1 MTNGLVR
8 RRSLVGAV
16 LSVVVVAWSAPSWAG
31 VERTLRTQGS
41 ALSSTKPV
49 PKGAGV
55 PADHKAANKTTTAKH
70 TAAKPFKRSTSKTVH
85 TAQANHVASPFVVKH
100 GTHAHAKSFA
110 SVKHNASHAKSAI
123 VRPPLDKPRQTQAP

>member
-41 ALSSTKPV
+41 VPSITKPLH
-49 PKGAGV
+49 KGAGL
-55 PADHKAANKTTTAKH
+55 PADHKAAHKTTTAKH
-70 TAAKPFKRSTSKTVH
+70 AAAKPLKRSTSKTVH
-85 TAQANHVASPFVVKH
+85 TAQANHVASPSTVKH
-100 GTHAHAKSFA
+100 GTKAHTKPIA
-110 SVKHNASHAKSAI
+110 STKHKASHAKSAN
-123 VRPPLDKPRQTQAP
+123 VRPPLDKP

>member
-16 LSVVVVAWSAPSWAG
+16 LSVVVVVWSVPSWAG

-49 PKGAGV
+49 RQGAGV
-55 PADHKAANKTTTAKH
+55 TADHKVAKKRATAKH
-70 TAAKPFKRSTSKTVH
+70 TVAMPLKHSALKKVH
-85 TAQANHVASPFVVKH
+85 TARTDHVASLVTVKH
-100 GTHAHAKSFA
+100 ETRSHSKRIA

-123 VRPPLDKPRQTQAP
+123 VRPTLEKP

>member
-8 RRSLVGAV
+8 RRPLVGAV

-49 PKGAGV
+49 PKGAGI

-70 TAAKPFKRSTSKTVH
+70 TAAMPHKHSTSKTVH

-100 GTHAHAKSFA
+100 GTRAHAKPFA
-110 SVKHNASHAKSAI
+110 SGKHNATHAKSAI
-123 VRPPLDKPRQTQAP
+123 VRAPLDKP